1 MLLLAVYLCF
11 GFIQL
16 NKGGCQV
23 SIAVLPGCC
32 ILGNKENFCEYE
44 RVKQFHFIDKPKG
57 GVTLQQQCA
66 TTASVRCI
74 DIHMYTL
81 YYIQCISSSL

>member
-32 ILGNKENFCEYE
+32 ILGNKENF
-44 RVKQFHFIDKPKG
+44 
-57 GVTLQQQCA
+57 
-66 TTASVRCI
+66 S
-74 DIHMYTL
+74 
-81 YYIQCISSSL
+81 